1 MEFAIG
7 ENREMKLA
15 IELGRPD
22 PTNLSI
28 NVEWVQL
35 AERLG
40 VEMAFSAEAWWSDA
54 VTPLAYLADKTERIK
69 LATGIMQ
76 VTARTPA
83 MTAMTALTLHDLT
96 GGRFVLGLGASGPQ
110 VVEGLHGVRY
120 KMPLTRLRETVE
132 ICRMIFAGEKVRY
145 DGKIFQLP
153 LPDSEGKA
161 IGIQHEP
168 ATLPIYLAT
177 LGPNALKYTGAS
189 ANGWL
194 GTSFSPDHPQAHLD
208 YLKAGV
214 DEAGRR
220 FSDIDL
226 CVSVRV
232 EIGDD
237 VEAMIERRKHGVA
250 FNMGGMG
257 SASTNFYN
265 DAFKRAGYEDD
276 ARAIQ
281 SLWLNGKR
289 DEAAQRVPDAM
300 VTKFQALGTREMVT
314 ERLAKYKDVGVTTL
328 KLGLDSAGPIGPKR
342 FELLE
347 NIADLVSRL

>member
-1 MEFAIG
+1 
-7 ENREMKLA
+7 MKLA
-15 IELGRPD
+15 IEIGSAQPD
-22 PTNLSI
+22 TLALTT
-28 NVEWVQL
+28 EWVQI

-40 VEMAFSAEAWWSDA
+40 VDMAFSAEAWWSDA

-76 VTARTPA
+76 TTARTPA

-96 GGRFVLGLGASGPQ
+96 DGRFVLGLGASGPQ
-110 VVEGLHGVRY
+110 VVEGLHGVHY
-120 KMPLTRLRETVE
+120 KAPLSRLKETVE

-145 DGKIFQLP
+145 EGKVFQLP

-161 IGIQHEP
+161 IRIAHEP
-168 ATLPIYLAT
+168 TDIPIYLAT
-177 LGPNALKYTGAS
+177 LGTNSLRFTGAA

-194 GTSFSPDHPQAHLD
+194 GTSFSPDHAEAHVDFLA
-208 YLKAGV
+208 AGAK
-214 DEAGRR
+214 EAGR
-220 FSDIDL
+220 SLHDLDL

-232 EIGDD
+232 EIGDN
-237 VEAMIERRKHGVA
+237 VEDMIDRRRKAVA

-257 SASTNFYN
+257 SATTNFYN

-276 ARAIQ
+276 ASAIQ
-281 SLWLNGKR
+281 SLWLDGR
-289 DEAAQRVPDAM
+289 GDEAAKRVPDAM
-300 VTKFQALGTREMVT
+300 VTEFQALGTPQMVA
-314 ERLAKYKDVGVTTL
+314 ERLRRYKEVGVTTL

-347 NIADLVSRL
+347 QIVDIVAAL

>member
-1 MEFAIG
+1 
-7 ENREMKLA
+7 MKLA
-15 IELGRPD
+15 IEIGSAQPD
-22 PTNLSI
+22 TLALTT
-28 NVEWVQL
+28 EWVQI

-40 VEMAFSAEAWWSDA
+40 VDMAFSAEAWWSDA

-76 VTARTPA
+76 TTARTPA

-120 KMPLTRLRETVE
+120 KAPLSHLKETVE
-132 ICRMIFAGEKVRY
+132 ICRMIFAGEKVQYEGRV
-145 DGKIFQLP
+145 FQLP

-161 IGIQHEP
+161 LRIAHEP
-168 ATLPIYLAT
+168 TDIPIYLAT
-177 LGPNALKYTGAS
+177 LGPNSLRFTGAA

-194 GTSFSPDHPQAHLD
+194 GTSFSPDHAEAHMDFLA
-208 YLKAGV
+208 AGAK
-214 DEAGRR
+214 EAGR
-220 FSDIDL
+220 SLQDLDL

-232 EIGDD
+232 EIGDN
-237 VEAMIERRKHGVA
+237 VEEMIQRRRKGVA

-257 SASTNFYN
+257 SATTNFYN

-276 ARAIQ
+276 ASAIQ
-281 SLWLNGKR
+281 SLWLDGR
-289 DEAAQRVPDAM
+289 REDAAQRVPDAM
-300 VTKFQALGTREMVT
+300 VTEFQALGTPQMVA
-314 ERLAKYKDVGVTTL
+314 ERLHKYKEAGVTTL
-328 KLGLDSAGPIGPKR
+328 KLGLDSAGPVGPKR

-347 NIADLVSRL
+347 QVVDIVAEL